1 MNFIIPL
8 DDHKKSKEFNEEL
21 QLTNEGYNFLNITE
35 SKKEVIKS
43 GLRLISKEKKDYNYK
58 ESFDNLFPIVKLE
71 GLSYDSSE
79 YYDDEEKQIEFLQS
93 LQYYISRKIVNEYL
107 EPIKEKNTNKNLLVD
122 INIVNRGYKILND
135 EGKIK
140 LIEWCIDELEKNY
153 KIKLTMEQFVDVFVE
168 DVDFG
173 LLANIYSKDEEK
185 QIEFL
190 QNIACIMQE
199 LISLNLVDENYNQKQ
214 HVKK

>member
-214 HVKK
+214 YIKK

>member
-1 MNFIIPL
+1 M
-8 DDHKKSKEFNEEL
+8 
-21 QLTNEGYNFLNITE
+21 
-35 SKKEVIKS
+35 
-43 GLRLISKEKKDYNYK
+43 
-58 ESFDNLFPIVKLE
+58 
-71 GLSYDSSE
+71 
-79 YYDDEEKQIEFLQS
+79 
-93 LQYYISRKIVNEYL
+93 QYYISRKIVNEYL

-214 HVKK
+214 YIKK